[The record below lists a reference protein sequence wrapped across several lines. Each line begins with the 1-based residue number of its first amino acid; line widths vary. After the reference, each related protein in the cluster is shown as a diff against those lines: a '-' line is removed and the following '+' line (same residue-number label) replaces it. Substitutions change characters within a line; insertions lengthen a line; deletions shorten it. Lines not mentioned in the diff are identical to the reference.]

1 MHQFLSESGQWAK
14 VQALTAAPQS
24 ASVGRVHRL
33 EGKMTRTTR
42 VIVVAMGAAIL
53 GSTAASPGRA
63 QSMPATA
70 GKRSTAT
77 EFSAQSRPEPAR
89 ARTRIR
95 VTPAPT
101 YPDTSPYRPYSTT
114 YPVPYKYD
122 YPGRGYV
129 RQCSSWLATE
139 HRVAGT
145 VLTPQMRC
153 WWQPGS

>member
-1 MHQFLSESGQWAK
+1 MRAGLPVATTE
-14 VQALTAAPQS
+14 AAG
-24 ASVGRVHRL
+24 VDGRAAMGERRPDQRV
-33 EGKMTRTTR
+33 EGKMTRTTT
-42 VIVVAMGAAIL
+42 VIVAALGAAML
-53 GSTAASPGRA
+53 GAPAMSPGFAQSTPTAA
-63 QSMPATA
+63 
-70 GKRSTAT
+70 GKHSAAT

-95 VTPAPT
+95 VTPAPV

-114 YPVPYKYD
+114 YPTPFKYE

>member
-1 MHQFLSESGQWAK
+1 MHQFLSESGRWAK
-14 VQALTAAPQS
+14 AQALTAAPQS
-24 ASVGRVHRL
+24 ASVGRVQRL
-33 EGKMTRTTR
+33 EHEMTRTIT
-42 VIVVAMGAAIL
+42 VSVLATGAAAIMGL
-53 GSTAASPGRA
+53 AATSPGLA
-63 QSMPATA
+63 QSTSKMPD
-70 GKRSTAT
+70 RSGGAT
-77 EFSAQSRPEPAR
+77 EFSAQSRPDSAR

-95 VTPAPT
+95 VTPVN
-101 YPDTSPYRPYSTT
+101 PDTSPYRPYSTT

>member
-1 MHQFLSESGQWAK
+1 
-14 VQALTAAPQS
+14 
-24 ASVGRVHRL
+24 
-33 EGKMTRTTR
+33 
-42 VIVVAMGAAIL
+42 MGAAIL

-70 GKRSTAT
+70 GKRSAAT

>member
-1 MHQFLSESGQWAK
+1 MGLAATSSGHAQSAPK
-14 VQALTAAPQS
+14 VQDRS
-24 ASVGRVHRL
+24 S
-33 EGKMTRTTR
+33 
-42 VIVVAMGAAIL
+42 GA
-53 GSTAASPGRA
+53 TD
-63 QSMPATA
+63 
-70 GKRSTAT
+70 
-77 EFSAQSRPEPAR
+77 FSAQSRPDSGR

-95 VTPAPT
+95 VTPAPVS
-101 YPDTSPYRPYSTT
+101 PDTAPYRPYSTI
-114 YPVPYKYD
+114 YPTPYKYD

>member
-1 MHQFLSESGQWAK
+1 
-14 VQALTAAPQS
+14 
-24 ASVGRVHRL
+24 
-33 EGKMTRTTR
+33 MTRTIT
-42 VIVVAMGAAIL
+42 VSVLA
-53 GSTAASPGRA
+53 TAAATIMGLAATSSGLA
-63 QSMPATA
+63 QSTSKVPD
-70 GKRSTAT
+70 RSGGAT
-77 EFSAQSRPEPAR
+77 EFSAQSRPDSAR

-95 VTPAPT
+95 VTPVN
-101 YPDTSPYRPYSTT
+101 PDTSPYRPYSTT

>member
-1 MHQFLSESGQWAK
+1 MGLAATSSGF
-14 VQALTAAPQS
+14 
-24 ASVGRVHRL
+24 
-33 EGKMTRTTR
+33 
-42 VIVVAMGAAIL
+42 
-53 GSTAASPGRA
+53 A
-63 QSMPATA
+63 QSTSKVPD
-70 GKRSTAT
+70 RSGGAT
-77 EFSAQSRPEPAR
+77 EFSAQSRPDSAR

-95 VTPAPT
+95 VTPVN
-101 YPDTSPYRPYSTT
+101 PDTSPYRPYSTT